1 MLQTAFAIG
10 NSVAVTIPKRL
21 GIVPGTKFR
30 FVPTKSKK
38 ISYEP
43 ISEPTKFKQVVMKNT
58 QKSKADELKSYR
70 EYIKKHSGA
79 IKLDMSSEDF
89 MKLKKYY
96 HDHFYEEG

>member
-21 GIVPGTKFR
+21 GVVPGTKFR
-30 FVPTKSKK
+30 FVPTKSKN

-43 ISEPTKFKQVVMKNT
+43 ILEPIKARKIVIKNA
-58 QKSKADELKSYR
+58 QKSKADELESYR
-70 EYIKKHSGA
+70 EHVKKHSGA
-79 IKLDMSSEDF
+79 IKLDISSEEF
-89 MKLKKYY
+89 MKLKKYC

>member
-43 ISEPTKFKQVVMKNT
+43 MPEPGLKKAAGS
-58 QKSKADELKSYR
+58 KSKDARYEKYL
-70 EYIKKHSGA
+70 EYYKKRSGA
-79 IKLDMSSEDF
+79 LKLDMSTEEF
-89 MKLKKYY
+89 MKLKKYC
-96 HDHFYEEG
+96 HDNFYEEG